1 MFITLL
7 LHTYCI
13 LCLGLNVAAI
23 TKTVV
28 ETIRER
34 DTDEFAHHD
43 LTPALDTATTVV
55 QINC

>member
-1 MFITLL
+1 MLITNYVYALW
-7 LHTYCI
+7 
-13 LCLGLNVAAI
+13 CLGLDVPSI

-55 QINC
+55 KMNC